1 MITNTAMADDNRAV
15 ERWENEGGKVQ
26 PSPFQVC
33 YTPGNTNQ
41 FNKWR

>member
-26 PSPFQVC
+26 PSAFQVC
-33 YTPGNTNQ
+33 YTPDKAHQ
-41 FNKWR
+41 LKEWQ